1 MSSVRPPGPFRRWL
15 RRPSEVIA
23 AVTLSG
29 VIIGFPL
36 ASGIADQQLHDAASA
51 NWRGSYDLLVTA
63 GDYAVLTRSAD
74 GQPLLDPSYGLRSAP
89 PISNEL
95 VSELQ
100 AMPDVEVAAP
110 IGFLGRIGN
119 LPTWPWLQ
127 IPAQL
132 VRDDPHLALSA
143 DIVTST
149 DDGLGVRDAADGIA
163 VFLLFDAT
171 AWDGTSQADQDT
183 VRVTSQ
189 AQGLAVSAD
198 RDWVYVMLPYLP
210 LISDS
215 IVAVQ
220 PDAEARLLRDAAWP
234 ELTTLKV
241 SDSAISRLTNE
252 LGHAPTTD
260 ELFTLDSTNGDAH
273 TLVSMS
279 SGPDVSA
286 ALREEYG
293 SSATVAPMIA
303 RQNPK
308 PDLRFDV
315 TLSTLAMQQTGDAD
329 RDLATAAVA
338 AETSVGTVRTDVTA
352 TREPFTSMSLGIP
365 WPGTTWEGD
374 FGYVDASSA
383 TGLGG
388 LELLADPFAESGQT
402 VATDGFVPSLPRDNR
417 PPDGRSV
424 GWSQTFRSAQA
435 SDTHLRLGSTRG
447 QDGGAPFVVGR
458 LTDDEMSSPT
468 AQDSAPLGIYDTDDV
483 IVQSSRTPRVAP
495 GTRVNPVLSGRG
507 LVAGLPVGYVGAAGA
522 AALGVSDP
530 FTAVRVR
537 VADVENYTADSAQKI
552 AEVARAIEGLGLTTY
567 VVAGSS
573 MSSTSADVGSYAFG
587 VRSTTPQAVGSL
599 GTVEIAGLRLGVAQ
613 ATVATLKD
621 VGRTVAT
628 LSATVALTALI
639 AVGIAPRRVLQD
651 ASRVLRTQGY
661 SRIRR
666 ARRLAADTIPTIM
679 LAIVAMLGA
688 TFWNTSALNTSAV
701 TITIGALGVGAALA
715 VALTRAIWFSR
726 VTIQRPQIAVRPTS
740 KRARPRSA
748 IIRRNALRTLSIGGL
763 VGALSAL
770 LLYAFALSALST
782 SQASSTALGSILSAS
797 QAIPLISLAVL
808 TAGSVVSLLIALAIS
823 IGVRL
828 RARDHVLRAGASWS
842 ARQVRLLALR
852 EVAWLIG
859 AGVLVFVLVG
869 WLLLSPVEPALDPLY
884 PGLGVAAIALFAIPQ
899 LTLACLYVQQAAR
912 NGSHT

>member
-23 AVTLSG
+23 AVTLGG
-29 VIIGFPL
+29 VIFGFPL

-51 NWRGSYDLLVTA
+51 HWRGSYDILVTA
-63 GDYAVLTRSAD
+63 GDGAVLTGSAD

-95 VSELQ
+95 VSEIQ

-149 DDGLGVRDAADGIA
+149 DDGLGVRDAADGIT

-171 AWDGTSQADQDT
+171 AWDGTSQADQAT

-234 ELTTLKV
+234 ELKALGT

-252 LGHAPTTD
+252 LGHAPTTE
-260 ELFTLDSTNGDAH
+260 ELLTLDSTNADAH
-273 TLVSMS
+273 ALVSMS

-329 RDLATAAVA
+329 RDLAAAAVA
-338 AETSVGTVRTDVTA
+338 AETSVGIVRTDVTA
-352 TREPFTSMSLGIP
+352 TREPFTSMSIGIP

-374 FGYVDASSA
+374 FGYVDGSSA

-388 LELLADPFAESGQT
+388 LRLLADPFAETGQT
-402 VATDGFVPSLPRDNR
+402 VATEGFVPALPRDNR

-435 SDTHLRLGSTRG
+435 SDTRLRLGSTRG
-447 QDGGAPFVVGR
+447 QDGGAPFIIGH
-458 LTDDEMSSPT
+458 LTDNEMSSPT

-483 IVQSSRTPRVAP
+483 IVQSSRTPGIAP

-507 LVAGLPVGYVGAAGA
+507 LVAGLPAGYVGAAGA

-530 FTAVRVR
+530 FTAIRVR
-537 VADVENYTADSAQKI
+537 VANVENYTPDSAQKI

-573 MSSTSADVGSYAFG
+573 MSSISADVGSYAFG

-613 ATVATLKD
+613 ATVATLED

-628 LSATVALTALI
+628 LSATVALIALV
-639 AVGIAPRRVLQD
+639 AVGIVPRRALQD

-661 SRIRR
+661 SRSRR
-666 ARRLAADTIPTIM
+666 ARRLAADTIPTIT

-688 TFWNTSALNTSAV
+688 TLLHTSVV
-701 TITIGALGVGAALA
+701 TVAIGVLGVGAALA

-740 KRARPRSA
+740 KRARPGSA

-782 SQASSTALGSILSAS
+782 SQASSTALGSILGAS

-808 TAGSVVSLLIALAIS
+808 AAGSVVSMLIALAIS
-823 IGVRL
+823 IGMHL
-828 RARDHVLRAGASWS
+828 RARHRVLRAGASWS
-842 ARQVRLLALR
+842 ARQVRSLAFR

-859 AGVLVFVLVG
+859 AGILVFVLVG
-869 WLLLSPVEPALDPLY
+869 WLLLSPVEPALGPLY
-884 PGLGVAAIALFAIPQ
+884 PGLSVAAVGLFAIPQ
-899 LTLACLYVQQAAR
+899 LTLAFLYVQQAAR
-912 NGSHT
+912 RGFHT